1 MAICKNNAR
10 KQYFISYYEKQPD
23 GSLKKINITNSEW
36 KLTDVTKK
44 YMQSIEA
51 EEIKKD
57 KLKRDTIV
65 LNKKSKDVTLK
76 EAVAL
81 FLDYE
86 RGQMLD
92 EDTIYNYVLAY
103 NNYLYPIISENTKI
117 QDSFL
122 PMKVSKFRTNLV
134 GSKVSSSTINNKMV
148 ALKKLIDYC
157 RKMKLVDRDICL
169 DAIDMLEPVKK
180 IKDNKEESNFFQNGQ
195 EDIDKFFAS
204 FKEEDSEWEI
214 PLKVMFYGALRIG
227 EWLAITP
234 NDLDFEHA
242 TITIDK
248 QCDIHGNIK
257 HTTKGREERT
267 VHIPNKIMT
276 EISLYVAQNSRNGNE
291 LLFKSG
297 NGNHISRTTTRRIIV
312 KHCKMAGIEK
322 ITPHGLRH
330 SMATRMFDK
339 GYDVKTVQEQ
349 LGHATMNTTM
359 TYYIHHTKGK
369 GEDYDKL
376 A

>member
-23 GSLKKINITNSEW
+23 GSLKKVNITNSSW
-36 KLTDVTKK
+36 KISEVTKK

-51 EEIKKD
+51 EEVKKD
-57 KLKRDTIV
+57 KLKRNTVV
-65 LNKKSKDVTLK
+65 LDKKSKDVTLK
-76 EAVAL
+76 EAVEL

-86 RGQMLD
+86 KGQMLD
-92 EDTIYNYVLAY
+92 EDTIYSYRLSY
-103 NNYLYPIISENTKI
+103 NNYLYPIIGENTKI

-134 GSKVSSSTINNKMV
+134 SSNIGGSTINNKMV

-157 RKMKLVDRDICL
+157 RRMKLVDRDTCL

-180 IKDNKEESNFFQNGQ
+180 VKDNKEESNFFQNGQ
-195 EDIDKFFAS
+195 DDIDRFFNS
-204 FKEEDSEWEI
+204 FNKDDKEWEI

-227 EWLAITP
+227 EWLALTP
-234 NDLDFEHA
+234 NDLDFEHS
-242 TITIDK
+242 TITVNK
-248 QCDIHGNIK
+248 QCDVHGNIK
-257 HTTKGREERT
+257 HVTKGREERT
-267 VHIPNKIMT
+267 VHIPSKIMS
-276 EISLYVAQNSRNGNE
+276 ELSLYLVQTSRKGDE
-291 LLFKSG
+291 LLFQSA
-297 NGNHISRTTTRRIIV
+297 NGNHISRTTARRIID
-312 KHCKMAGIEK
+312 KHCELAGIGK

-376 A
+376 V